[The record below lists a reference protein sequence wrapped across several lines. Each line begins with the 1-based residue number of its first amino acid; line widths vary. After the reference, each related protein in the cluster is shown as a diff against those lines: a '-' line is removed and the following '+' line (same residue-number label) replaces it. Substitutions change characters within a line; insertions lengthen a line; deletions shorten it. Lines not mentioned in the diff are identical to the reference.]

1 MILIK
6 NSFLTNFKILHTD
19 DLVLFIIFVTES
31 NWKSN
36 EEKFLHY
43 FKKKE
48 KTSEDKED
56 IKITN
61 TVSSVMKDTTNPELS
76 FAAEKIKKS
85 HCRPTLYQKQIPEN
99 AEREV
104 GKHVSIF
111 GTFSAIK

>member
-1 MILIK
+1 M
-6 NSFLTNFKILHTD
+6 LHTD
-19 DLVLFIIFVTES
+19 DLAPFIIFVTES

-61 TVSSVMKDTTNPELS
+61 AVSSVTKDITNPELGFS
-76 FAAEKIKKS
+76 AEKIKKS
-85 HCRPTLYQKQIPEN
+85 HCRPNLHQKQIPEN

-111 GTFSAIK
+111 IAFSAIK